1 MDGGH
6 HPNMQSPFR
15 LPNGGGGSEDFP
27 NNHSFDRAPG
37 IQPQRMNNSMMAAIY
52 QQRPGGA
59 NKRSK
64 KSTSITATAGN
75 GYSVYQQ
82 KFAGNSKPTL
92 QYKQGG
98 GASGGPI
105 LK

>member
-1 MDGGH
+1 
-6 HPNMQSPFR
+6 
-15 LPNGGGGSEDFP
+15 
-27 NNHSFDRAPG
+27 
-37 IQPQRMNNSMMAAIY
+37 MNNSMMAAIY

-82 KFAGNSKPTL
+82 KFVGNTKPTL
-92 QYKQGG
+92 QYKQ
-98 GASGGPI
+98 
-105 LK
+105 